1 MESLKVNL
9 DKKNLAFYRDSQG
22 KSALH
27 HSIEKKHFEIA
38 LYLYEKYPVLSKLND
53 CVSYF
58 KINIFIIFYLFNPQI
73 NSILV

>member
-38 LYLYEKYPVLSKLND
+38 LYLFEKFLNLIIISKKTM
-53 CVSYF
+53 SS
-58 KINIFIIFYLFNPQI
+58 IFEKKEKCDF
-73 NSILV
+73 